1 MYKIFLLAVSTC
13 SLAAVSFIRCLA
25 IWTDNKCRLL
35 EHHKRCLTVIWILP
49 TLTLLIFYYYFWS
62 DDRHIRSS
70 YVCSFF
76 CGISSMQRYNLNQNK
91 YTKQIDRQTFLNHT
105 TSILTKNM
113 LDESRYVHDLTL
125 LTEEQFELL
134 EIPKYSQDVVYTAEQ
149 AYTTPTWMFVLPPS
163 LFNYVPLGILVVSYC
178 MIWVKIK
185 RSNDRIEGMVAFN
198 KHKNEVRIA

>member
-1 MYKIFLLAVSTC
+1 
-13 SLAAVSFIRCLA
+13 
-25 IWTDNKCRLL
+25 
-35 EHHKRCLTVIWILP
+35 
-49 TLTLLIFYYYFWS
+49 
-62 DDRHIRSS
+62 
-70 YVCSFF
+70 
-76 CGISSMQRYNLNQNK
+76 MQSYNLNLNK
-91 YTKQIDRQTFLNHT
+91 FSKQIEKQTFSNHS
-105 TSILTKNM
+105 TSKLTKNM
-113 LDESRYVHDLTL
+113 LDESKYVHDLTL

-134 EIPKYSQDVVYTAEQ
+134 EIPKYSQDVVYTAGR